1 VSGPRRRRTGGDG
14 PWEEAFGYCRAV
26 RVGDRILVS
35 GSTSVRDGRV
45 RHPADPASQMRVALE
60 TALAAVVELGGR
72 TGDVVR
78 TRIYVTHRRDC
89 DAVGRVHGEVFAA
102 APPAATMVIVSGLI
116 HPDMRVE
123 VELEAVVEGGAP

>member
-1 VSGPRRRRTGGDG
+1 MSGPRRRTGGDG

-45 RHPADPASQMRVALE
+45 RHPGDPASQMRVALE
-60 TALAAVVELGGR
+60 TALAAVVQLGGR

>member
-1 VSGPRRRRTGGDG
+1 VSGPRRRTGGDG

-35 GSTSVRDGRV
+35 GSTSVGDGRV

-60 TALAAVVELGGR
+60 TALAAVVQLGGR

>member
-1 VSGPRRRRTGGDG
+1 MSGPRRRTGGDG

-45 RHPADPASQMRVALE
+45 RHPGDPASQMRFALE
-60 TALAAVVELGGR
+60 TALAAVVQLGGR